1 MHQLSFSFF
10 LQMFLIL
17 AIACAHLGFSQ
28 FQNCLEAFEQAMNVA
43 NETGDKLLELQICVG
58 LGSLFMLLRDLS
70 KALIFLRNAMAIIQ
84 SVTVDD
90 VHAKYRCTILYHLSV
105 ALRMRGSLV
114 EAKEACDV
122 SDF

>member
-1 MHQLSFSFF
+1 
-10 LQMFLIL
+10 MFD
-17 AIACAHLGFSQ
+17 A
-28 FQNCLEAFEQAMNVA
+28 
-43 NETGDKLLELQICVG
+43 
-58 LGSLFMLLRDLS
+58 LFRDLS

-122 SDF
+122 SFSNKALNFNQFFT